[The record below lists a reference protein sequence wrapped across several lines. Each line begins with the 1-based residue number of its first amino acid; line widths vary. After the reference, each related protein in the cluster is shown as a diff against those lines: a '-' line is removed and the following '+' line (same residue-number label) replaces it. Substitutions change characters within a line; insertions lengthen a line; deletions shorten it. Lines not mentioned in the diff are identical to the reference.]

1 MCNPTIIEF
10 KGLLLQLQTIQVRS
24 REGKTWT
31 HNLPLPARLLPLGRL
46 SLHLP
51 LPKLLPD
58 ETPLTI
64 ATKLVYTGA
73 STSGMLPT
81 RLLATSQV
89 SLVKLLH
96 MDVATQSRTTFI
108 PLQSD
113 FEESSI
119 FSCLG
124 IPAPQP
130 AIFTRD
136 ISRLQLERS
145 SLQVK
150 PRLFT
155 KLTNYLRCYAK

>member
-81 RLLATSQV
+81 RILATSQV

-96 MDVATQSRTTFI
+96 MDVTTQSITTFI

-113 FEESSI
+113 CESSL

-124 IPAPQP
+124 IPPPQP
-130 AIFTRD
+130 ASFTRD
-136 ISRLQLERS
+136 IGRLQLERS

-150 PRLFT
+150 LRLFT
-155 KLTNYLRCYAK
+155 KLINCLRCYAR